1 MHSSAAVANY
11 FLEKGQEE
19 GKPLSPMK
27 LQKLM
32 YFAYGW
38 YLATTNQRLFNEM
51 IEAWRYGPVIPSVY
65 EAFRHYGNNAITEP
79 MLDWDTME
87 SDTTID
93 DETTRQV
100 LDVVWY
106 VYSDLSAIALSN
118 LTHEKGTPWYRVFE
132 QYGSINGIPSNKDI
146 NEEYIK
152 EYFVQKL
159 NSLGT
164 KEAH

>member
-1 MHSSAAVANY
+1 MYSSAAIANY
-11 FLEKGQEE
+11 FLAKGKADN
-19 GKPLSPMK
+19 KPLSPMK

-65 EAFRHYGNNAITEP
+65 EAFRHFGNSNITEP
-79 MLDWDTME
+79 MPDFNTPVAK
-87 SDTTID
+87 SGIN
-93 DETTRQV
+93 DETAQQI

-118 LTHEKGTPWYRVFE
+118 LTHEKGTPWYKIYE
-132 QYGSINGIPSNKDI
+132 QYGSVKNIPSNKDI

-159 NSLGT
+159 NSLGN